1 MEEDSVMKDETM
13 HISDKPDKVLQLF
26 LQVDIPK
33 LKEMIYGSKLLLG
46 QGSNLKIL
54 EKRIVQEVM
63 EGERKEAVESAILLV
78 NDAIIHKGIYEVPME
93 EKFIEKLID
102 SSVALFLDSKMDQRV
117 LCEFVKFLT
126 LLRGSSQLLST

>member
-1 MEEDSVMKDETM
+1 VMKDETM

>member
-1 MEEDSVMKDETM
+1 MMKDETM